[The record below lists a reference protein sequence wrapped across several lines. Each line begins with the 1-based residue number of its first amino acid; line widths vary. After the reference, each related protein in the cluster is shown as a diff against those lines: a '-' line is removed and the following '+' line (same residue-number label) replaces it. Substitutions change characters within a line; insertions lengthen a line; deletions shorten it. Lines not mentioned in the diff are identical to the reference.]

1 MAATKFN
8 ASVSVDGNGIL
19 TLKLGKVFPE
29 FQRGEDP
36 NSYFYISFHETIAGK
51 KFELPGFDI
60 GWSQVRL
67 EQKNETTFTCA
78 LPPNYLATFA
88 GRQIAM
94 QIDVETDGPGD
105 YTAWTTL
112 NVPDSLTPH
121 EPLPEITSITYDPVT
136 RTISAMLSNG
146 KPADPNQIN
155 FAYIAHYGSN
165 QATIEDGS
173 WEYTPEVIGEIIDAS
188 IAECNEKNRKYAGAS
203 FCFRVSNCFRVSTD
217 NGEYY
222 YNEYGPGRAI
232 YIYPDGSWKDL
243 GTATSAPVA
252 PGKDT
257 TPPEKVTGLAVPVVD
272 GKYKATL
279 SWDTGVDNSGK
290 VANYEIQLDD
300 GKILKSSKTTLNV
313 SNLSVGEHS
322 YKVRA
327 IDKDKN
333 VGEWSEVQTF
343 TVKDM
348 TAPNSVKAKATVNG
362 YSVTFALSGK
372 DNSGSVARYVV
383 TCGDKSVET
392 TTGTAVLSDFGVG
405 KQTAYVVAYDAEGN
419 ASKETKVSFTVKDA
433 TPPEKVTGLAVP
445 VVDGKYKAT
454 LSWDTGVDNSGK
466 VANYEIQLDDG
477 KILKSSKT
485 TLNVS
490 NLSVG
495 EHSYKVRAIDKD
507 KNVGEW
513 SEVQTFTVKDMT
525 APGNVSVK
533 AKVEGNSLLLS
544 WKTPKDNVGVT
555 GYILKHGVNLEH
567 TEPLTANK
575 LSFQIDRIAKGTY
588 QYQLTAVDAED
599 NESKPKN
606 GKATIKT
613 ELPMADLN
621 LELPDFA
628 SLSGFDSDVQAMPEL
643 MDDPLAFCHTLE
655 LDAELKLS
663 ATEMLGQD
671 DANKRS
677 GTLFAVAS

>member
-36 NSYFYISFHETIAGK
+36 NAYFSISFHETIAGK
-51 KFELPGFDI
+51 KFKFPDFDI
-60 GWSQVRL
+60 GCSGVRL

-78 LPPNYLATFA
+78 LPPDYLATFA

-112 NVPDSLTPH
+112 NVPDSLAPH
-121 EPLPEITSITYDPVT
+121 EPLPEIASITYDPVT

-146 KPADPNQIN
+146 QIAEPDQLN
-155 FAYIAHYGSN
+155 YAFIAHYGSN
-165 QATIEDGS
+165 QATVENGS

-203 FCFRVSNCFRVSTD
+203 FCFRISNCFRVSTD

-272 GKYKATL
+272 SKYKATL

-290 VANYEIQLDD
+290 VANYEIQLDN
-300 GKILKSSKTTLNV
+300 GKILKSSKNSLSV
-313 SNLSVGEHS
+313 SKLAVGEHT
-322 YKVRA
+322 YRVRA
-327 IDKDKN
+327 VDKEKN

-348 TAPNSVKAKATVNG
+348 TAPTSVKGKATVDG
-362 YSVTFALSGK
+362 YIVTFALSGK
-372 DNSGSVARYVV
+372 DNSGSIAKYVV
-383 TCGDKSVET
+383 TCGDQSVET
-392 TTGTAVLSDFGVG
+392 TTETAVLSDFGVG

-433 TPPEKVTGLAVP
+433 TPPEKVTGLVEP
-445 VVDGKYKAT
+445 EVDAKYKAV
-454 LSWDTGVDNSGK
+454 LSWDPGVDNSGK
-466 VANYEIQLDDG
+466 VAN
-477 KILKSSKT
+477 
-485 TLNVS
+485 
-490 NLSVG
+490 
-495 EHSYKVRAIDKD
+495 
-507 KNVGEW
+507 
-513 SEVQTFTVKDMT
+513 
-525 APGNVSVK
+525 
-533 AKVEGNSLLLS
+533 
-544 WKTPKDNVGVT
+544 
-555 GYILKHGVNLEH
+555 
-567 TEPLTANK
+567 
-575 LSFQIDRIAKGTY
+575 
-588 QYQLTAVDAED
+588 
-599 NESKPKN
+599 
-606 GKATIKT
+606 
-613 ELPMADLN
+613 
-621 LELPDFA
+621 
-628 SLSGFDSDVQAMPEL
+628 
-643 MDDPLAFCHTLE
+643 
-655 LDAELKLS
+655 
-663 ATEMLGQD
+663 
-671 DANKRS
+671 
-677 GTLFAVAS
+677 

>member
-1 MAATKFN
+1 MAKFN

-36 NSYFYISFHETIAGK
+36 NSYFYIFFYETIAGK

-78 LPPNYLATFA
+78 LPPDYLATFA

-272 GKYKATL
+272 SKYKATL

>member
-36 NSYFYISFHETIAGK
+36 NSYFYIFFHETIAGK

-60 GWSQVRL
+60 GWSGVRL

-78 LPPNYLATFA
+78 LPSNYLATFA

-105 YTAWTTL
+105 YTAWATL
-112 NVPDSLTPH
+112 NVPDSLAPH
-121 EPLPEITSITYDPVT
+121 EPLPEIASITYDPVT

-188 IAECNEKNRKYAGAS
+188 IAECNEENRKYAGAS

-272 GKYKATL
+272 SKYKATL

-313 SNLSVGEHS
+313 SNLSVGEHT
-322 YKVRA
+322 YRVRA

-485 TLNVS
+485 SINVS

-507 KNVGEW
+507 RNVGEW
-513 SEVQTFTVKDMT
+513 SEVQTFTVRDMT
-525 APGNVSVK
+525 APGSVSVK
-533 AKVEGNSLLLS
+533 AKVEGNSLQLS

-555 GYILKHGVNLEH
+555 GYILKHGANLEH
-567 TEPLTANK
+567 TETLTANMM
-575 LSFQIDRIAKGTY
+575 SFQIDRIAKGTY
-588 QYQLTAVDAED
+588 QYQLTAVDAEG
-599 NESKPKN
+599 NESKAKA

-613 ELPMADLN
+613 DLPMAELN
-621 LELPDFA
+621 QELPDMTQLA
-628 SLSGFDSDVQAMPEL
+628 GFDSGVQAISVL
-643 MDDPLAFCHTLE
+643 VNDPLAFCHALK

-663 ATEMLGQD
+663 AAEMLGQD
-671 DANKRS
+671 EVNKRS

>member
-36 NSYFYISFHETIAGK
+36 NSYFYIFFHETIAGK

-60 GWSQVRL
+60 GWSGVRL

-78 LPPNYLATFA
+78 LPSNYLATFA

-105 YTAWTTL
+105 YTAWATL
-112 NVPDSLTPH
+112 NVPDSLAPH
-121 EPLPEITSITYDPVT
+121 EPLPEIASITYDPVT

-188 IAECNEKNRKYAGAS
+188 IAECNEENRKYAGAS

-272 GKYKATL
+272 SKYKATL

-313 SNLSVGEHS
+313 SNLSVGEHT
-322 YKVRA
+322 YRVRA

-495 EHSYKVRAIDKD
+495 EHTYRVRAIDKD
-507 KNVGEW
+507 RNVGEW

-525 APGNVSVK
+525 APGSVSVK
-533 AKVEGNSLLLS
+533 AKVEGNSLQLS

-555 GYILKHGVNLEH
+555 GYILKHGANLEH
-567 TEPLTANK
+567 TETLTANMM
-575 LSFQIDRIAKGTY
+575 SFQIDRIAKGTY
-588 QYQLTAVDAED
+588 QYQLTAVDAEG

-643 MDDPLAFCHTLE
+643 MDDPLAFCHALK

-663 ATEMLGQD
+663 AAEMLGQD
-671 DANKRS
+671 EVNKRS

>member
-1 MAATKFN
+1 MKNSSFEISINGVLAASTKSNKYTLKNVTVGNYQVQVRMVSADGVAGNWSKAVQF
-8 ASVSVDGNGIL
+8 SVADITVP
-19 TLKLGKVFPE
+19 KLGKVSATVD
-29 FQRGEDP
+29 GYT
-36 NSYFYISFHETIAGK
+36 SVISWSGSDNVGVVRYEVHCADQVQTVTGTSAQFKNLAVGKYNAEVTAYDAAGNASK
-51 KFELPGFDI
+51 TGK
-60 GWSQVRL
+60 V
-67 EQKNETTFTCA
+67 
-78 LPPNYLATFA
+78 
-88 GRQIAM
+88 
-94 QIDVETDGPGD
+94 
-105 YTAWTTL
+105 
-112 NVPDSLTPH
+112 
-121 EPLPEITSITYDPVT
+121 SITV
-136 RTISAMLSNG
+136 
-146 KPADPNQIN
+146 K
-155 FAYIAHYGSN
+155 
-165 QATIEDGS
+165 
-173 WEYTPEVIGEIIDAS
+173 DA
-188 IAECNEKNRKYAGAS
+188 
-203 FCFRVSNCFRVSTD
+203 
-217 NGEYY
+217 
-222 YNEYGPGRAI
+222 
-232 YIYPDGSWKDL
+232 
-243 GTATSAPVA
+243 
-252 PGKDT
+252 

-300 GKILKSSKTTLNV
+300 GKILKSSKTSINV
-313 SNLSVGEHS
+313 SNLSVGEHT
-322 YKVRA
+322 YRVRA
-327 IDKDKN
+327 IDKEKN

-383 TCGDKSVET
+383 TCGDKKTQT

-405 KQTAYVVAYDAEGN
+405 RQTAYVVAYDAEGN

-433 TPPEKVTGLAVP
+433 TPPEQVTGLAVP
-445 VVDGKYKAT
+445 VVDSKYKAT

-466 VANYEIQLDDG
+466 VANYEIQLDNG
-477 KILKSSKT
+477 KILKSSKNS
-485 TLNVS
+485 LSVS
-490 NLSVG
+490 NLSIG
-495 EHSYKVRAIDKD
+495 EHTYRVRAVDKE

-525 APGNVSVK
+525 APGSVSVK

-555 GYILKHGVNLEH
+555 GYILKHGANLEH
-567 TEPLTANK
+567 TETLTANM
-575 LSFQIDRIAKGTY
+575 LSFQIDGIAKGSY
-588 QYQLTAVDAED
+588 QYQIVAVDAAG
-599 NESKPKN
+599 NESKAKA

-613 ELPMADLN
+613 ELPMAALN

-628 SLSGFDSDVQAMPEL
+628 SLSGFDSDVQAVSEL
-643 MDDPLAFCHTLE
+643 VDDPLAFCHTLE

-663 ATEMLGQD
+663 AAEMLGQD

>member
-36 NSYFYISFHETIAGK
+36 NSYFYIFFHETIAGK

-60 GWSQVRL
+60 GWSGVRL

-78 LPPNYLATFA
+78 LPSNYLATFA

-105 YTAWTTL
+105 YTAWATL
-112 NVPDSLTPH
+112 NVPDSLAPH
-121 EPLPEITSITYDPVT
+121 EPLPEIASITYDPVT

-188 IAECNEKNRKYAGAS
+188 IAECNEENRKYAGAS

-272 GKYKATL
+272 SKYKATL

-300 GKILKSSKTTLNV
+300 GKILKSSKTSINV

-327 IDKDKN
+327 IDKDRN

-343 TVKDM
+343 TV
-348 TAPNSVKAKATVNG
+348 
-362 YSVTFALSGK
+362 
-372 DNSGSVARYVV
+372 R
-383 TCGDKSVET
+383 
-392 TTGTAVLSDFGVG
+392 
-405 KQTAYVVAYDAEGN
+405 
-419 ASKETKVSFTVKDA
+419 
-433 TPPEKVTGLAVP
+433 
-445 VVDGKYKAT
+445 
-454 LSWDTGVDNSGK
+454 
-466 VANYEIQLDDG
+466 
-477 KILKSSKT
+477 
-485 TLNVS
+485 
-490 NLSVG
+490 
-495 EHSYKVRAIDKD
+495 
-507 KNVGEW
+507 
-513 SEVQTFTVKDMT
+513 DMT
-525 APGNVSVK
+525 APGSVSVK
-533 AKVEGNSLLLS
+533 AKVEGNSLQLS

-555 GYILKHGVNLEH
+555 GYILKHGANLEH
-567 TEPLTANK
+567 TETLTANMM
-575 LSFQIDRIAKGTY
+575 SFQIDRIAKGTY
-588 QYQLTAVDAED
+588 QYQLTAVDAEG
-599 NESKPKN
+599 NESKAKA

-613 ELPMADLN
+613 DLPMAELN
-621 LELPDFA
+621 QELPDMTQLA
-628 SLSGFDSDVQAMPEL
+628 GFDSGVQAISVL
-643 MDDPLAFCHTLE
+643 VNDPLAFCHALK

-663 ATEMLGQD
+663 AAEMLGQD
-671 DANKRS
+671 EVNKRS